1 MQTINL
7 EAKLVGRRQPLV
19 NGWTVALKSDR
30 SKLTLEELL
39 SEIVL
44 AEVEAFHDR
53 QEGQRLPQV
62 LTKEAIAWGLT
73 QGKVTMGG
81 GDGGRDI
88 EPQIVDPQ
96 AAIAT
101 ALQAF
106 TDGLYYVFI
115 DDVQYE
121 SLDAIVQ
128 LQPQSNLLFLRL
140 VALAG
145 G

>member
-1 MQTINL
+1 MSSINV

-19 NGWTVALKSDR
+19 NGWTVSLKGDR
-30 SKLTLEELL
+30 SKLTLAELL

-53 QEGQRLPQV
+53 QEQQRLPQI
-62 LTKEAIAWGLT
+62 LTRDAILWGLT
-73 QGKVTMGG
+73 QGKVAMGG
-81 GDGGRDI
+81 R
-88 EPQIVDPQ
+88 EFEAQKVDPQ

-121 SLDAIVQ
+121 SLDATVQ
-128 LQPQSNLLFLRL
+128 LQPHSNLLFLRL